1 MRIYKS
7 KYVFSV
13 VYKRSSDKLRVKRIM
28 GMNTLKLFLLNNLKA
43 ITDQE
48 QVDYSML
55 PEELHEDFYD
65 FSVAHN
71 LQLLVYESYRNS
83 IVDSLSPAI
92 LSKWKIEYLRSSMTS
107 KMLFYNSRKVFHELY
122 DNDIKVIVFKG
133 ISYSR
138 YYINPIT
145 RLMGDIDII
154 VEPDNYDETVNILEK
169 IGYVCANKGIK
180 SHHLI
185 FEKKDAFN
193 IELHHSI
200 VDCEKHPQ
208 FKSLNDI
215 CLHSVMECKQ
225 DGILFYHPTVSDELK
240 MCLGHMYKHYCSTGF
255 GYKMLIDFYLI
266 LRKASYEGILEFSKE
281 SHIYNFT
288 LLVLRLMRDY
298 FQLVF
303 SIEIDEQLNEI
314 DPTVLDLF
322 TQDIHMSGAFGY
334 KDRSM
339 SLSKSLSNIS
349 HNHEKSIFIRNLR
362 YLFPNTEYFSRGPNY
377 KYCQSTKILLPVAWV
392 HRIVRGIWVGR
403 VKLTTRNIDNKVII
417 DRMKVM
423 DWVLEQ

>member
-1 MRIYKS
+1 
-7 KYVFSV
+7 
-13 VYKRSSDKLRVKRIM
+13 M

-48 QVDYSML
+48 QDDYSML

-200 VDCEKHPQ
+200 VDYDIHPQ
-208 FKSLNDI
+208 FKSLKGI
-215 CLHSVMECKQ
+215 CFHNEEECKLEE
-225 DGILFYHPTVSDELK
+225 IVFYHPTISNELK
-240 MCLGHMYKHYCSTGF
+240 MCLVHMYKHYCSTGF
-255 GYKMLIDFYLI
+255 GYKMLIDLYLI
-266 LRKASYEGILEFSKE
+266 LKKASYEDILEFSKE

-298 FQLVF
+298 FLQEF
-303 SIEIDEQLNEI
+303 SIETDEELNEI

-322 TQDIHMSGAFGY
+322 TQDIHMSGAFGF
-334 KDRSM
+334 KDKLM
-339 SLSKSLSNIS
+339 FISKITSNIS
-349 HNHEKSIFIRNLR
+349 ENCERSAWKRNLR
-362 YLFPNTEYFSRGPNY
+362 YLFPTVEYFSRSSNY
-377 KYCQSTKILLPVAWV
+377 TYCYSNKLLLPIAWIQ
-392 HRIVRGIWVGR
+392 RIIRAISTGKIR
-403 VKLTTRNIDNKVII
+403 VTEKNIDNKVII